1 MPSNPTIETKWLT
14 ETEAAEYLRLGLH
27 ALRWHRRE
35 GRGPN
40 FYKFG
45 KFVRYAEAD
54 LVEWAR
60 AQSANR
66 QS

>member
-1 MPSNPTIETKWLT
+1 MPTKPTIETQWLT
-14 ETEAAEYLRLGLH
+14 EPEAAEFLRISVN
-27 ALRWHRRE
+27 ALRFQRRE

-60 AQSANR
+60 AQSANHA
-66 QS
+66 S